1 MISHFQ
7 VSLTSEAEEDLS
19 KIVDWYDSIDT
30 KITDRFLNDFEKT
43 INILSKTPFIYQEHF
58 LFIRKSNLSKFP
70 FKIFYVADEIDYETK
85 IIAIL
90 HEKQDPQVIKKRI
103 NFE

>member
-7 VSLTSEAEEDLS
+7 VSLTTEAEEDLN
-19 KIVDWYDSIDT
+19 KIVDWYDSIDSN
-30 KITDRFLNDFEKT
+30 ITDKFLIDFEKT
-43 INILSKTPFIYQEHF
+43 IKTLGKTPFIFQEHF
-58 LFIRKSNLSKFP
+58 LFVRKGNLSKFP